1 MKKCLSL
8 ISLPK
13 SVPVKEAKI
22 KSLKSRRRK
31 GIPKKSSAEAG
42 SSSSAVN
49 EKDDISTSDRAK
61 GNGDCQLASPGTL
74 KFLLQVLQTMSSPPT
89 IPLYSG
95 GGGGGRY
102 PTPNGYGV
110 PPFNGIEPHEPL
122 DFRKIESQRRYVW
135 ALHRAK
141 MAAKTTK
148 RQINQQMV

>member
-1 MKKCLSL
+1 M
-8 ISLPK
+8 
-13 SVPVKEAKI
+13 KEAKI

-31 GIPKKSSAEAG
+31 GIPKKSTAEAG
-42 SSSSAVN
+42 SSSSSSSSAVN
-49 EKDDISTSDRAK
+49 EKDDISTSDSAK

-89 IPLYSG
+89 IPLYASG
-95 GGGGGRY
+95 GGGGGGPGRY

-122 DFRKIESQRRYVW
+122 DFRKVESQRRYVW

-141 MAAKTTK
+141 MAPTAAVVTK
-148 RQINQQMV
+148 RQLV